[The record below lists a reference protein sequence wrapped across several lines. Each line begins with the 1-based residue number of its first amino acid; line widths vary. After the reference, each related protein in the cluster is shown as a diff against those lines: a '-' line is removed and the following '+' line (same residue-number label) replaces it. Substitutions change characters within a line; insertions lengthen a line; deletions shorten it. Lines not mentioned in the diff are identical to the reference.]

1 MDKKLAIASDIRNIC
16 IVEQLIDE
24 INKKYN
30 LDKDIYGNILIAVL
44 EAVTNSV
51 IHGNKRNVKKTV
63 QLDFATTDDH
73 FVFIIE
79 DQGPG
84 FDYTK
89 VPDPTRPIN
98 VEKPH
103 GRGIFLMIK
112 LSDEILFENKGRR
125 VVLKFMRGNHK

>member
-1 MDKKLAIASDIRNIC
+1 MDKKLAIASDIKNIC
-16 IVEQLIDE
+16 VVEQLIDE

-51 IHGNKRNVKKTV
+51 IHGNKRNVDKTV
-63 QLDFATTDDH
+63 HLEFTTTDDH
-73 FVFIIE
+73 FVFTIE

-84 FDYTK
+84 FDYTT

-125 VVLKFMRGNHK
+125 VILKFVRGSHK